1 MKNAVSYVRVS
12 SEDQK
17 KHGYSIGQQIT
28 NNMQFA
34 LQNGYKLVK
43 TFKDEGISAKNMD
56 RPALQELLAYCMD
69 ETNEVEAVIVWK
81 LDRISRNVADY
92 TATLSPFFAQNNI
105 QLLRNLKRVQENIST
120 TIAQE
125 IVVVIVRRVATF
137 VKN

>member
-56 RPALQELLAYCMD
+56 RPALQELLAYCM
-69 ETNEVEAVIVWK
+69 EV
-81 LDRISRNVADY
+81 R
-92 TATLSPFFAQNNI
+92 
-105 QLLRNLKRVQENIST
+105 
-120 TIAQE
+120 
-125 IVVVIVRRVATF
+125 
-137 VKN
+137 